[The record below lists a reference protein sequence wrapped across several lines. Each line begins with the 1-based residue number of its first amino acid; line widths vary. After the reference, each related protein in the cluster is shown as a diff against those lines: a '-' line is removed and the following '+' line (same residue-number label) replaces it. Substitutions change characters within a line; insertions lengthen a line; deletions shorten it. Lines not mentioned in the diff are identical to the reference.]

1 MSVKSKKYFLSIVIP
16 CFNESKGLKKLFL
29 KIKKSAENYQNI
41 EFIIVENGSSDNSR
55 STLINYEKKFNID
68 NIKFV
73 YIDKNIGY
81 GNGIKKGLYYASPNS
96 EYIGWTHGDSQ
107 TDILDV
113 EKAYK
118 ILKKNKSSGNLCIKG
133 KRIKRPYIDSFI
145 SKAMSILSSLIFF
158 PILLDEI
165 NAQPSIFYKDLKL
178 FILNGPN
185 DFNLDLFAFV
195 GAKIKG
201 FKFKRF
207 NVFFPKRNQGKS
219 SWNNGLLSKI
229 RFSTNS
235 IKYIINFRKN
245 LIKLSNL

>member
-41 EFIIVENGSSDNSR
+41 EFIIVENGSGDNSR

-133 KRIKRPYIDSFI
+133 KRIKRPFR
-145 SKAMSILSSLIFF
+145 KKILSLGME
-158 PILLDEI
+158 ILFSIILRHKLHEI
-165 NAQPSIFYKDLKL
+165 TSQPVFIKFNQLNKL
-178 FILNGPN
+178 ELP
-185 DFNLDLFAFV
+185 
-195 GAKIKG
+195 
-201 FKFKRF
+201 
-207 NVFFPKRNQGKS
+207 
-219 SWNNGLLSKI
+219 NGLEMDLYLYYMCIKNDCKI
-229 RFSTNS
+229 
-235 IKYIINFRKN
+235 FRLNTTQNERKHGTGR
-245 LIKLSNL
+245 

>member
-29 KIKKSAENYQNI
+29 KIKKIAENYQNI
-41 EFIIVENGSSDNSR
+41 EFIIVENGSIDNSR

-195 GAKIKG
+195 GAKIKR

-235 IKYIINFRKN
+235 IKYIINLRKN
-245 LIKLSNL
+245 LNKLSNL

>member
-29 KIKKSAENYQNI
+29 KIKKIAENYQNI
-41 EFIIVENGSSDNSR
+41 EFIIVENGSSDKSR

-133 KRIKRPYIDSFI
+133 KRIKRPFIDSFI

-195 GAKIKG
+195 GAKIKR

-235 IKYIINFRKN
+235 IKYIINLRKN
-245 LIKLSNL
+245 LNKLSNL

>member
-16 CFNESKGLKKLFL
+16 CFNESKGLETLFS
-29 KIKKSAENYQNI
+29 KIKKTAEYHQKI
-41 EFIIVENGSSDNSR
+41 EFIIVENGSIDNSR
-55 STLINYEKKFNID
+55 SILINYEKRFNLD

-73 YIDKNIGY
+73 YIDENIGY

-113 EKAYK
+113 EKAFEILNSRKNTAK
-118 ILKKNKSSGNLCIKG
+118 ICLKG
-133 KRIKRPYIDSFI
+133 KRIKRPFFDSLI
-145 SKAMSILSSLIFF
+145 SKGMGILSSLIFF

-165 NAQPSIFYKDLKL
+165 NAQPSIFYKDFKI

-195 GAKIKG
+195 GARKKG
-201 FKFKRF
+201 FKFKRI
-207 NVFFPKRNQGKS
+207 NVFFKKRKQGKS
-219 SWNNGLLSKI
+219 SWNSGLLSKI
-229 RFSTNS
+229 KFSTNS
-235 IKYIINFRKN
+235 IKYMLSLRKN
-245 LIKLSNL
+245 LKKIISK